1 MANPVIHGHSSSR
14 YDKPPKTL
22 AELVGKATGA
32 NSPANLLTF
41 TEVGKKERAEKL
53 KADGWGRY
61 VPHGETDAGLMW
73 LKSEWEKVFTEVKQL
88 TDKTWK
94 DGQGN
99 THYQRC
105 ASAVLD
111 NKHTGKRLWASVIHL
126 PSGVQDG
133 KHFSD
138 KESHV
143 KAWKGA
149 CDGWADYHK
158 KQKDK
163 WDFDGTMYIADWNV
177 DFKVSDWR
185 DRVRDYYPNCHCSW
199 KSPYPGG
206 GTHGDRLIDAT
217 WTDFSID
224 ECVLLDKTESSDH
237 RPFGELIRWP

>member
-105 ASAVLD
+105 ASAVLAKTTRPD
-111 NKHTGKRLWASVIHL
+111 
-126 PSGVQDG
+126 
-133 KHFSD
+133 
-138 KESHV
+138 
-143 KAWKGA
+143 
-149 CDGWADYHK
+149 
-158 KQKDK
+158 
-163 WDFDGTMYIADWNV
+163 
-177 DFKVSDWR
+177 VS
-185 DRVRDYYPNCHCSW
+185 
-199 KSPYPGG
+199 
-206 GTHGDRLIDAT
+206 
-217 WTDFSID
+217 
-224 ECVLLDKTESSDH
+224 
-237 RPFGELIRWP
+237 